1 MKEARYT
8 LDNTDL
14 YILLIYNA
22 FQSDIIENK
31 FICCSYSHSLQNFM
45 IENPSSIGRK
55 SLVRISHLLKLPAS
69 SGVTK
74 QPSLCSSSQ

>member
-22 FQSDIIENK
+22 FQSNIIENK
-31 FICCSYSHSLQNFM
+31 FICCAYPHSLQNFI

-55 SLVRISHLLKLPAS
+55 SLVRISHLMKLPAP
-69 SGVTK
+69 SGVTQ

>member
-8 LDNTDL
+8 LYSTGL

-22 FQSDIIENK
+22 FQSNIIGNK
-31 FICCSYSHSLQNFM
+31 FICCAYSQSLQNFI

-55 SLVRISHLLKLPAS
+55 SLVRISHLMKLPAFP
-69 SGVTK
+69 GVTQ